1 MGDIL
6 ANGSTFLLLKRPIT
20 LFIELD
26 NGHNYVPV
34 VRHDMSM
41 VEVANEDVPQLLV
54 KKCGCC
60 DSVYTCFTV
69 ASQEQIDLW
78 RSPLD

>member
-6 ANGSTFLLLKRPIT
+6 ANGSTFLIQKKPMPVY
-20 LFIELD
+20 IELD

-34 VRHDMSM
+34 VRHDMSL
-41 VEVANEDVPQLLV
+41 VEVANEDVAGLLL

-60 DSVYTCFTV
+60 DSVYTCFDIATP
-69 ASQEQIDLW
+69 AQIDLW
-78 RSPLD
+78 RSPSD